1 MRWVPRARENNA
13 PLAAR
18 AGVCERDAARPNQD
32 ARLRQLEDLRS
43 WLSELL
49 ARDDDADA
57 PPLLL
62 LGDFNAL
69 RARDY
74 QPAARWRG
82 VRDRRAK
89 VGIRSDERVTRALE
103 ERWGLRDCR
112 ALAAAA
118 AEGGVATSVHGVR
131 VDYVWASARALE
143 RYAVERVAHVALE
156 PRLQTTRLLCAT
168 CRGAR
173 AAARIELT
181 SARRET
187 ATRGVH
193 NTPPPPPARA

>member
-1 MRWVPRARENNA
+1 M
-13 PLAAR
+13 
-18 AGVCERDAARPNQD
+18 CERDAARPNQD

-74 QPAARWRG
+74 QPAARWRE

-112 ALAAAA
+112 ALAAA

-156 PRLQTTRLLCAT
+156 PQLTDHALVVCDLREVC
-168 CRGAR
+168 AR
-173 AAARIELT
+173 AAGAVELT
-181 SARRET
+181 SASRFRYS
-187 ATRGVH
+187 
-193 NTPPPPPARA
+193 